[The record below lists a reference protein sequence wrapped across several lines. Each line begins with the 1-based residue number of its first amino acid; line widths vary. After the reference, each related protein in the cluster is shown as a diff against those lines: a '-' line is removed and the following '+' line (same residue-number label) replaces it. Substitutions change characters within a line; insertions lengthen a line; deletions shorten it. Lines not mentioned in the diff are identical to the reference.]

1 MALLPDESIEI
12 HSIETQAIVQVIPGP
27 STPTPGGVHTLVP
40 APNAFFV
47 PSAQRTEKLRLVPV
61 PLSST
66 SSSSPPS
73 PTSPSSPSSPALK
86 PIPMTF
92 EQSNILLISDNSIQ
106 ALLPATLLSQ
116 ADALLE
122 SRRVEDAI
130 DLADQSQRKLLVG
143 GGGGGGSRL
152 GFGSSNNNNSGSPL
166 PSTSLPEAQEEVRY
180 VYQRAGFMC
189 FGETRFEEAGRY
201 LLTGETDPRLVTKW
215 FPELSGGLFRP
226 RKRRQGKDGGL
237 EREEEMG
244 EFVQVFAGVASHL
257 PKAKSVDEI
266 GEYTCST
273 DISPFPFSFFFSLSI
288 PFFLPCIFHSFI
300 RTIIIPTPIQSV
312 FCPEFVP
319 HISDNTI
326 SVKK

>member
-1 MALLPDESIEI
+1 
-12 HSIETQAIVQVIPGP
+12 
-27 STPTPGGVHTLVP
+27 
-40 APNAFFV
+40 
-47 PSAQRTEKLRLVPV
+47 
-61 PLSST
+61 
-66 SSSSPPS
+66 
-73 PTSPSSPSSPALK
+73 
-86 PIPMTF
+86 MTF

-152 GFGSSNNNNSGSPL
+152 GFGSSNNNNSGSPS

-215 FPELSGGLFRP
+215 FPELTGGLFRP

-273 DISPFPFSFFFSLSI
+273 DISPFPFYFFFSLSI

-300 RTIIIPTPIQSV
+300 RTIIIPNPIQSV

-326 SVKK
+326 SVKNNIHD